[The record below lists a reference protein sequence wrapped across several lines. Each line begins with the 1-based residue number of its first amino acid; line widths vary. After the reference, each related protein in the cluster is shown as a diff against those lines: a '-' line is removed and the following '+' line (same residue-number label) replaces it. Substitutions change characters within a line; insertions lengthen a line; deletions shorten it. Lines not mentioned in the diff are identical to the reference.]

1 MGAEIW
7 AKNSLFLSED
17 HENRSSRFVCLLM
30 NSVRVFP
37 FLLWEKVLLAPNV
50 IWLAERIKQGLKS
63 LKRCVI
69 MHNNAIFKST
79 FSSQLSLNV
88 SEGCVHNSPK
98 HFWKLHFKLQRFK
111 HLLLV
116 LTSHHKEQNKS
127 QKKKK
132 KAFCHSINPLHLHVL
147 YTAWTSA
154 YSLSKA
160 VRRGVRLIEG
170 TKPVAYKQRLNRQ
183 GFFNLVKRRWRKD
196 TIRDLNIHEC
206 CEEHKEEM
214 MIHSFHNGRSIM
226 FFKTKEG
233 RFFLHNGK
241 SLTCCYRMWWSMEV
255 HWVQNG

>member
-1 MGAEIW
+1 MLLWFQNHCKIIESMKMGAEIW

-132 KAFCHSINPLHLHVL
+132 SFLPLYKPTAFACLVYCMNFCLL
-147 YTAWTSA
+147 
-154 YSLSKA
+154 SLQGSK
-160 VRRGVRLIEG
+160 
-170 TKPVAYKQRLNRQ
+170 
-183 GFFNLVKRRWRKD
+183 KRSKTNWR
-196 TIRDLNIHEC
+196 N
-206 CEEHKEEM
+206 
-214 MIHSFHNGRSIM
+214 
-226 FFKTKEG
+226 KTGCIQAE
-233 RFFLHNGK
+233 
-241 SLTCCYRMWWSMEV
+241 TE
-255 HWVQNG
+255 